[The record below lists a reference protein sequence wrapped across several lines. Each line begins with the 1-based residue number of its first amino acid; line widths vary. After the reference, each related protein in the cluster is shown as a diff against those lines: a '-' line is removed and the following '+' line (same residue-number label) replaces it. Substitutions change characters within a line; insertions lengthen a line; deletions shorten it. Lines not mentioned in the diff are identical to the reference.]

1 MLPKSYIV
9 FKWAV
14 YSLATLL
21 LFALQSL
28 VLNHI
33 RVLGL
38 TPFLYPMLPAVAAM
52 YEGPRRGPVFALAVG
67 LVCDLMLPGPFEG
80 FFSIA
85 FTITALLAAT
95 VAERLLTPGIFCGIL
110 VSAGGLLIT
119 GGLRVVVQVLS
130 GGGYLELMA
139 HIAVGEALVTL
150 PALAVVLPLYRTIH
164 RRCAVDY

>member
-1 MLPKSYIV
+1 MLPKSYII

-52 YEGPRRGPVFALAVG
+52 YEGPRRGPVFALVMG
-67 LVCDLMLPGPFEG
+67 LFCDILIWGPFEG
-80 FFSIA
+80 FYAIS
-85 FTITALLAAT
+85 FTIIALIAAVIGENMLAPGTFCALLVSVGA
-95 VAERLLTPGIFCGIL
+95 LLGTGALRVL
-110 VSAGGLLIT
+110 VHLLAGGQYVRLTARLA
-119 GGLRVVVQVLS
+119 L
-130 GGGYLELMA
+130 
-139 HIAVGEALVTL
+139 GEAVISL
-150 PALAVVLPLYRTIH
+150 PALLLILPVYRTIH